1 MAGDR
6 WKRLKGAVGN
16 AFVFAFGWTV
26 GGFMIWVVL
35 RQSGVIPPL
44 RVIDG
49 IGMSIRVGFVGFLT
63 GFVFPTFIRLIYRGH
78 RLQEISWWK
87 FGLAGGL
94 VAGLF
99 VPTWMQT
106 MNLLSGDGPVSF
118 SLIRDDIVLSALL
131 GAVAS
136 AISIKLAQ
144 YAEKVFP
151 DTVHEQFE
159 RITDNIE
166 RLQAPSYRDAPT
178 KERRLRDILL
188 RNRNDT

>member
-1 MAGDR
+1 M
-6 WKRLKGAVGN
+6 
-16 AFVFAFGWTV
+16 
-26 GGFMIWVVL
+26 
-35 RQSGVIPPL
+35 
-44 RVIDG
+44 
-49 IGMSIRVGFVGFLT
+49 
-63 GFVFPTFIRLIYRGH
+63 RLIYRGH

-94 VAGLF
+94 IAGIF

-106 MNLLSGDGPVSF
+106 MNILTGGGGVPF
-118 SLIRDDIVLSALL
+118 ALIRMDIVATAFL

-144 YAEKVFP
+144 YADKIFP

-166 RLQAPSYRDAPT
+166 RLQAPSYRDTPR
-178 KERRLRDILL
+178 KHRIRDLLL
-188 RNRNDT
+188 RKPDNR